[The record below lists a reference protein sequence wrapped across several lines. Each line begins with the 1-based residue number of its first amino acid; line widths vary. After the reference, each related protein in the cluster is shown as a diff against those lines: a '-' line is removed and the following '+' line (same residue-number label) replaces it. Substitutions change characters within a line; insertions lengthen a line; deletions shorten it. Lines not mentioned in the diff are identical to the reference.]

1 MVAGLCRS
9 THEGSFE
16 GELTQPPAIPSS
28 TFDYPEITPAARYF
42 STGRLDRFQRHQVR
56 VLGIYNLDLAA
67 AGTLDIGGLWRYN
80 SGSAYSL
87 AATNVGTTLEQR
99 SVLDARGYA
108 SGPPPR
114 TLFFDAG
121 LGSETYNGYGLL
133 DVSFRY
139 GLPVWRSLEPWIEAE
154 VFNVFNNDTQIS

>member
-1 MVAGLCRS
+1 MTILKSHLRRAIFPPDGSIGFSGTRFASSGS
-9 THEGSFE
+9 T
-16 GELTQPPAIPSS
+16 
-28 TFDYPEITPAARYF
+28 D
-42 STGRLDRFQRHQVR
+42 
-56 VLGIYNLDLAA
+56 LDLAA